1 MFEPVKKMMLKTF
14 KKEGRTNKVKFKERE
29 IQLGDYANLWRK
41 IAIISASREIDYN
54 DMIGKHEL
62 SVTPLSL
69 MDAKRNL
76 HDGGQGK
83 HKLVE
88 DKSD

>member
-1 MFEPVKKMMLKTF
+1 MNKETPINVFEPVKKVMLKTF
-14 KKEGRTNKVKFKERE
+14 KKEGRTNKVKLKECE
-29 IQLGDYANLWRK
+29 IQLGNDANLWRK

-54 DMIGKHEL
+54 NSIGKHEL

-76 HDGGQGK
+76 HGGG
-83 HKLVE
+83 
-88 DKSD
+88 